1 MPDFAKA
8 VLSRLFPELVSY
20 LPLIPLL
27 QQIAS
32 STDPVSQARAI
43 IELLKFGSKRTPTTK
58 DDELL
63 DLLEPVLRTSEGGR
77 LATWIANELTIG
89 IFKMEGPAV

>member
-27 QQIAS
+27 QNIANND
-32 STDPVSQARAI
+32 DPVARARAI
-43 IELLKFGSKRTPTTK
+43 IELLRFGSKRSATTK

-63 DLLEPVLRTSEGGR
+63 DLLEPVLRTNEGAN
-77 LATWIANELTIG
+77 LARWVADQLVIG
-89 IFKMEGPAV
+89 IFKMEGPVA